1 VHKRALIITYYWPP
15 SGGPGV
21 QRWLKFVKYLPEFDI
36 EPIVYVPENPN
47 YPIID
52 ESLLTEVST
61 DLKVLRQPISEPY
74 KLARLFSKQRSK
86 TISKGIISEETNQNA
101 LEKLLLFI
109 RGNFFIPDAR
119 VSWVKSSVK
128 YLTAY
133 IKDHPID
140 AIITTGPPH
149 SLHLIGLTLKKQLGV
164 KWIADFRDPWTTIGY
179 HHQLKLTKKS
189 QQKHLELEKQVLN
202 TASQIIVTSFK
213 TKDEFKG
220 ITSQPIEVITNGYD
234 YEVSEKIT
242 LDVKFTMSHIG
253 SMLSKRN
260 PEVLWQVLSDLTH
273 EDQEFSND
281 FQLNFIG
288 LLSDDVLQSIKKYHL
303 SNYVN
308 NIGYV
313 SHKQVISYQKKSQV
327 LLLVEVDSEATKC
340 IIPGKLF
347 EYMVSNRPILALG
360 PKASDVEKM
369 IRETNTGSY
378 LYYDDYNSLKKV
390 ILNYYKAYKL
400 GLLKSN
406 PIGLETYSRKSLTKS
421 LSKLI

>member
-1 VHKRALIITYYWPP
+1 MHKRALIITYYWPP

-260 PEVLWQVLSDLTH
+260 PEVLWQVLSDLIH

-360 PKASDVEKM
+360 PKASD
-369 IRETNTGSY
+369 
-378 LYYDDYNSLKKV
+378 
-390 ILNYYKAYKL
+390 
-400 GLLKSN
+400 
-406 PIGLETYSRKSLTKS
+406 
-421 LSKLI
+421 